1 MMTVINRVPN
11 AGYPTILD
19 LNPGDLFVF
28 LGETDVYLLTG
39 YDDLYV
45 RLPDGEVFDAYE
57 SNSKPVKTVKAELI
71 VTP

>member
-1 MMTVINRVPN
+1 MMTVINRVPHT
-11 AGYPTILD
+11 GYPTVLD

-39 YDDLYV
+39 YDDLFV
-45 RLPDGEVFDAYE
+45 RLPDGETFDGYDH
-57 SNSKPVKTVKAELI
+57 NTKPVKTVKAELI